1 MFLLILNTNIWYY
14 TDMQTEINLLRQ
26 HIIELKVEKAEL
38 KAEFEAKNSKIP
50 KLKKKFT
57 EVEIRNIKIEARN
70 AKLMKQMIEE
80 NNWCDVRIK
89 DISDKV
95 VKLEQKQLQNDN
107 TSNNNL
113 SNFNSDAKHHKK
125 LLKDKKMDN
134 FLNKVHKKKIGDDIR
149 WYNKKKKLQHESANQ
164 GGTFDT
170 MHVSETINNI
180 KKSDELEINKITNCT
195 SLESSYEIEA
205 VASQS
210 VIADIS
216 QKEIPKSIA
225 NFRVKS
231 KVLCDI
237 KLITIG
243 NRFSE
248 NLKLLHEKET
258 ITNTTFT
265 FYLEIVTKRLKEK
278 DSSSDRLLNS
288 KEILSTINS

>member
-1 MFLLILNTNIWYY
+1 
-14 TDMQTEINLLRQ
+14 
-26 HIIELKVEKAEL
+26 
-38 KAEFEAKNSKIP
+38 
-50 KLKKKFT
+50 
-57 EVEIRNIKIEARN
+57 
-70 AKLMKQMIEE
+70 
-80 NNWCDVRIK
+80 
-89 DISDKV
+89 
-95 VKLEQKQLQNDN
+95 
-107 TSNNNL
+107 
-113 SNFNSDAKHHKK
+113 
-125 LLKDKKMDN
+125 
-134 FLNKVHKKKIGDDIR
+134 
-149 WYNKKKKLQHESANQ
+149 
-164 GGTFDT
+164 